1 MDKTLRQ
8 SYWTLFLLT
17 LVYAI
22 SLVDRSVIGIL
33 LEAIKQD
40 MAVTDTVMGLV
51 TGFGFAVLYG
61 LVSIPVAVW
70 ADYANRRNIVAM
82 GLMVFSLATSLTGLA
97 ANIYHILIG
106 RLFLAAGEATQLAPS
121 VSMLADRFP
130 PQSRARVMAVF
141 GAGPS
146 IGIILGL
153 SAAGF
158 LNAEFGWRITLMI
171 LGIPGMLLALL
182 VRFTMAEP
190 VRADEAAAP
199 TAAPVAAEHSR
210 PLRKHGFITS
220 LRFLFGQPAFVCM
233 LLATALNAWPLFA
246 TTIWGPA
253 FMGRVHGLDTAQNGL
268 LFGLVYGVLG
278 VGGALSGGVISDLM
292 SANQENRKLRF
303 PALAAAIVF
312 PAYLV
317 FLMADT
323 LWLVVVALGMIAF
336 MANTQMGPVWA
347 MLQSV
352 SPIRMRATGAACF
365 QLLLQLIGMGLGP
378 FLVGYLSDQFA
389 GSYGAESIRYAM
401 FLLPVAALGSSA
413 MLLLASRFAVAD
425 IGRAAAWNQGVG

>member
-1 MDKTLRQ
+1 MDKTTRQ

-33 LEAIKQD
+33 LDAIKLE
-40 MAVTDTVMGLV
+40 MEVSDTVMGLV

-82 GLMVFSLATSLTGLA
+82 GLAVFSLATSLTGMA
-97 ANIYHILIG
+97 ANIYHILVA
-106 RLFLAAGEATQLAPS
+106 RLCLAAGEATQLAPS
-121 VSMLADRFP
+121 VSILADRFP
-130 PQSRARVMAVF
+130 PKSRARIMAVF

-158 LNAEFGWRITLMI
+158 LNAQFGWRITLMI
-171 LGIPGMLLALL
+171 LGLPGMILALL
-182 VRFTMAEP
+182 VRFTMVEP
-190 VRADEAAAP
+190 ARSDENSEDG
-199 TAAPVAAEHSR
+199 VAVQQGNQ
-210 PLRKHGFITS
+210 PKKHGFIKT

-253 FMGRVHGLDTAQNGL
+253 FMGRVHGLSTAQNGL
-268 LFGLVYGVLG
+268 LFGLVYGLLG
-278 VGGALSGGVISDLM
+278 VGGALSGGIISDLM
-292 SANQENRKLRF
+292 SAKQENRKLRF
-303 PALAAAIVF
+303 PAIAAAIVF

-317 FLMADT
+317 FLLSNT
-323 LWLVVVALGMIAF
+323 LWLVIVALGIVAF

-352 SPIRMRATGAACF
+352 SPMRMRATGAACF
-365 QLLLQLIGMGLGP
+365 QLLLQFIGMGLGP
-378 FLVGYLSDQFA
+378 FLVGYLSDQFSA
-389 GSYGAESIRYAM
+389 NHGQESIRYAM
-401 FLLPVAALGSSA
+401 FLLPLAALGSSG
-413 MLLLASRFAVAD
+413 MLLLASRFSSAD
-425 IGRAAAWNQGVG
+425 ISRAAALDRTH